1 MSAAQGLWY
10 EELSPG
16 QSWLSPCAPVDEA
29 SVIGFATKWDPQPF
43 HIDPAAA
50 RQTLFGGLSGSGL
63 QTLMISYRLYYD
75 TAVLNGTA
83 LAGLGFDE
91 VRFLKPLRP
100 GDVLQV
106 RTTVRSMR
114 PTSKPD
120 RGMVVLKLETFTLR
134 EQIFSMD
141 LLALVSR
148 RPPAS

>member
-10 EELSPG
+10 DELSPG
-16 QSWLSPCAPVDEA
+16 QSWLSPQAPVDEA
-29 SVIGFATKWDPQPF
+29 SVIGFATQWDPQPF

-50 RQTLFGGLSGSGL
+50 KQTLFGGLSGSGL

-91 VRFLKPLRP
+91 VRFLKPMRP

-106 RTTVRSMR
+106 RTAVKSMR

-120 RGMVVLKLETFTLR
+120 RGMVVLRLETFNQR